1 MIYICLN
8 MRKIK
13 FIGYSNSII
22 KSKILEDAIVFFANK
37 NDFKI
42 KKLEYNFVDLKA
54 MRTLNLDFLNLD
66 NHTDILVFDYTEQKN
81 LIAEVYISLSM
92 MKENAKKYNQSIENE
107 CVRLISHGLFH
118 CLGYKDKTPDE
129 KAAMRKMEEE
139 FIFAVS
145 RETNQDV

>member
-1 MIYICLN
+1 MIYICEN
-8 MRKIK
+8 MQKIK